1 MSNAKHTPKRKR
13 RVKAVPV
20 LGAAGLLSLAG
31 GASAATRVGSGPAD
45 AKDRAESR
53 NHKKRT
59 NTATGSSGPS
69 RPYWSADRRNGAP
82 NSTGGSSML
91 TLPRPRSLA
100 NCELSLG
107 CPPDPGRGSWSCGN
121 DTARERAKVQIHRH

>member
-59 NTATGSSGPS
+59 NTAQQAQAGRAGPT
-69 RPYWSADRRNGAP
+69 GAP
-82 NSTGGSSML
+82 TDEMGHR
-91 TLPRPRSLA
+91 TRPA
-100 NCELSLG
+100 
-107 CPPDPGRGSWSCGN
+107 D
-121 DTARERAKVQIHRH
+121 HRC

>member
-69 RPYWSADRRNGAP
+69 RPYWSADRRNGALRLCH
-82 NSTGGSSML
+82 SWQH
-91 TLPRPRSLA
+91 RSRV
-100 NCELSLG
+100 
-107 CPPDPGRGSWSCGN
+107 DGN
-121 DTARERAKVQIHRH
+121 FCWYPENR